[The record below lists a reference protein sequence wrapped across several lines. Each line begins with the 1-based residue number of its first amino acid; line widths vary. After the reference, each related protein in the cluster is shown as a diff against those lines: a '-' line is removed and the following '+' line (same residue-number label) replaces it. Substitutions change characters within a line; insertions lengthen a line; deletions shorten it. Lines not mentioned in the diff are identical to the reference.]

1 MGDQATTLQAP
12 ASEHRIRASAVK
24 AALTDCNRRR
34 GIRASRCVALSA
46 HVYSG
51 ACGRSWR
58 DAWSYRSRLGMEP
71 LQFRSRVS
79 WICGIDLVP
88 VVEKV
93 RAAGGPA
100 EVKKTWGVGYRA
112 LMASLNPEK
121 GEVTC
126 Q

>member
-1 MGDQATTLQAP
+1 
-12 ASEHRIRASAVK
+12 
-24 AALTDCNRRR
+24 
-34 GIRASRCVALSA
+34 
-46 HVYSG
+46 
-51 ACGRSWR
+51 
-58 DAWSYRSRLGMEP
+58 MEP